1 MRITIVGCGAMGSIY
16 AGLLAS
22 AGHDVTGIDTNSA
35 HVDAINKNGL
45 RVSGASGDRTVHI
58 NALTEPGDEPADLLI
73 VAVKGA
79 QIAAAAANIGGLIDR
94 KTLILT
100 IQNGLG
106 SADTLAAVTGGER
119 LIVGVAQGFGAS
131 LPAPG
136 HAHHNDMK
144 AIRMGAYSNLD
155 FAEVERVSN
164 AYATAGFDAAAVHDI
179 AAMQWEKLICN
190 VAYSAIAGLT
200 GMTVGEIMDDPV
212 VGPISQAAATEA
224 WETAK
229 AAGINIDVVDPVQHV
244 RDFAARMRDAK
255 PSVLLDV
262 EAGRKSE
269 VEIINGAIPRVATT
283 LGLQAPVNDMLTRLL
298 AAAEG
303 RVENEKS
310 GGTHPIHQGLNSV
323 KT

>member
-22 AGHDVTGIDTNSA
+22 AGHEVTAIDTDTN
-35 HVDAINKNGL
+35 HIDAIARRGL
-45 RVSGASGDRTVHI
+45 RISGASGDRTVQI
-58 NALTEPGDEPADLLI
+58 NARTAPGDQPTELLI
-73 VAVKGA
+73 IAVKGA
-79 QIAAAAANIGGLIDR
+79 QIAAAAANIGGLIDG

-106 SADTLAAVTGGER
+106 SADTLAAVTGSER

-136 HAHHNDMK
+136 HVHHNDMK

-164 AYATAGFDAAAVHDI
+164 VYAAAGFDAAAVHDI

-224 WETAK
+224 WETAQ
-229 AAGINIDVVDPVQHV
+229 AAGINIDITEPVQYV

-262 EAGRKSE
+262 EAGRRSE
-269 VEIINGAIPRVATT
+269 VDIINGAIPRVASA
-283 LGLQAPVNDMLTRLL
+283 LGLQAPVNDTLTRLL
-298 AAAEG
+298 AVAERRMG
-303 RVENEKS
+303 NDES
-310 GGTHPIHQGLNSV
+310 DGTHPIHQGLNSV